1 MLSAL
6 GLRTVFEII
15 LVALVFWAV
24 FNEGKLIAFERRVL
38 TYFRRRRLRVVKTAV
53 QSSKKVFQ

>member
-15 LVALVFWAV
+15 LVALVFWAI
-24 FNEGKLIAFERRVL
+24 FNEGKLIAFEKRVL
-38 TYFRRRRLRVVKTAV
+38 AYFKRRRLRVVKTAV